1 MRLVKERET
10 EKTINPKVN
19 IVLVVTCSCV
29 NTTICYNRLVS
40 FCSDAEEDPNSDE
53 RKLVRVRNKVL
64 I

>member
-1 MRLVKERET
+1 MVKERET
-10 EKTINPKVN
+10 EKTIDPKVN
-19 IVLVVTCSCV
+19 IVLAELTQLYVTTVCFF
-29 NTTICYNRLVS
+29 